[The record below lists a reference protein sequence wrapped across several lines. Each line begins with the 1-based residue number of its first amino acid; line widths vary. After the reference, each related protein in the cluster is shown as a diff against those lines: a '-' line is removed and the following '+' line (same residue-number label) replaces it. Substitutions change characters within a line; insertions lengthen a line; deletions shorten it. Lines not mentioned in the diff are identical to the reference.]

1 MSLYHA
7 KWIFEDSIFLDTVIK
22 LELIFMALITFAEF
36 VYIVSL
42 HFMRVVLFVFLN

>member
-22 LELIFMALITFAEF
+22 LEVIFMVQITFAEF
-36 VYIVSL
+36 VYIISL
-42 HFMRVVLFVFLN
+42 HFMRVFVLFFN